1 MLKLKKYYKPFIL
14 SILIAIVSL
23 FTQAMCDLKLP
34 DYMSDIVNI
43 GIQSNGFEQVAPEAI
58 SENGF
63 QLMKTFMTKED
74 RNYIENNYTKVNQE
88 DIAYVKKYPA
98 VENRNIYV
106 LNKELEDEQIEKISH
121 IFAIS
126 SKTMT
131 NVIAKLTEGTEKIT
145 QETEESEN
153 IDVSK
158 VYEMLPM
165 LNQIPEEIL
174 QQARNEANQTPESM
188 LTSVGLIF
196 TQSFYQELGIDL
208 SQIQNQ
214 YLIKTGMKML
224 LICVIGISAAI
235 LVGYLGSKIGAG
247 IGRNIRNDV
256 FKKVQSFSSA
266 EFNNFSAASLITR
279 TTNDITRSS
288 KLCCHDGKNASIR
301 THYGNWFTNYDGTK
315 NHRISLDYR
324 ISLRINRSFDCVFV

>member
-1 MLKLKKYYKPFIL
+1 
-14 SILIAIVSL
+14 
-23 FTQAMCDLKLP
+23 
-34 DYMSDIVNI
+34 
-43 GIQSNGFEQVAPEAI
+43 
-58 SENGF
+58 
-63 QLMKTFMTKED
+63 
-74 RNYIENNYTKVNQE
+74 
-88 DIAYVKKYPA
+88 
-98 VENRNIYV
+98 
-106 LNKELEDEQIEKISH
+106 
-121 IFAIS
+121 
-126 SKTMT
+126 MT